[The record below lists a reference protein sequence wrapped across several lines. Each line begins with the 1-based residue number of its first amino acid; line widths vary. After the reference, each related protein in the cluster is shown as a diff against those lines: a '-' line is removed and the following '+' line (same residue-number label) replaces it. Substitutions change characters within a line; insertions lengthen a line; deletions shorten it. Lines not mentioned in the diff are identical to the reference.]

1 MGDFQVPNG
10 AVFLGDMNTFL
21 KQLLLIDRK
30 LSIFSNQVERHN
42 LTLTFID
49 QALSAV
55 PSGFLPSQGWHLRSE
70 CREEVFFWL
79 VANLKSF
86 PSLVWIDNPVY

>member
-1 MGDFQVPNG
+1 
-10 AVFLGDMNTFL
+10 MNTFL
-21 KQLLLIDRK
+21 LQLLLIDRK

-55 PSGFLPSQGWHLRSE
+55 PSGFLSPQGWHLRSE
-70 CREEVFFWL
+70 CREEVFSGWL
-79 VANLKSF
+79 
-86 PSLVWIDNPVY
+86 PI